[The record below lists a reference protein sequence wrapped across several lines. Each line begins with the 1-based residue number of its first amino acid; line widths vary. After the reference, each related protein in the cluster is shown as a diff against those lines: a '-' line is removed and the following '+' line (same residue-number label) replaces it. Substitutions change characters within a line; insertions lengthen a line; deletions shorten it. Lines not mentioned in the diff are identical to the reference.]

1 MSIAIKMIGRSVI
14 RGAQATLIPSF
25 MLYCNVSVITS
36 INKGP
41 GEIPALNPKITPE
54 NKTVSSLY
62 NLYSLYLAS

>member
-1 MSIAIKMIGRSVI
+1 
-14 RGAQATLIPSF
+14 

-54 NKTVSSLY
+54 NKMVNSLC